1 MASLKERLIQFVLRG
16 KDELSPEAKKS
27 EEALNS
33 LKEASEQ
40 LGQALDNAKEAQ
52 GLAKALEQTQ
62 RTVEV
67 AKRNLSDAE
76 KQVTDLRDALSKT
89 PDAAGLQQSLKD
101 AEREASRSRRQLN
114 ALTQQLA
121 DAEKVAKAA
130 GVNTDGLSD
139 EQQRLAGEVDKV
151 RRALDENNSKLKEAQ
166 REQAKAARNTAEH
179 ASSQENLGEM
189 LSSGAKK
196 AGAFVAAYLS
206 VNAAIGLVQGGMRLL
221 ARGIR
226 AVALDGSDKQ
236 QALAQLEATLAS
248 TGRQAEFT
256 SKQLLDMADA
266 MEASSMQTAE
276 QVQAAQARLLSYT
289 DVAANE
295 FPRALQIVIDQQ
307 QRLGISAEA
316 SAEIV
321 GRALQSPSKAMTA
334 LSRQGFTLEA
344 GQQRLLKQ
352 LEATGRMAE
361 AQSIIMDM
369 LTEAYGGSAAAARM
383 NTAAG
388 LWKRLTDRIGDFASR
403 VANSGAFEFMQ
414 RKLLEV
420 ADTLDEMANDGRLD
434 RLAEALSTAFIDAA
448 ERAEEFAKKLLDI
461 DFSTLTD
468 DASRWLDDFGEKLDT
483 AGRWITMITAPF
495 RVLVNVVTGGISVI
509 GVAFTGLISASL
521 AGMAL
526 VARAIPDAFGGQK
539 IVAGLESARDTALS
553 MLKMLAGQVAQDGR
567 DIAAIWNSVAEAA
580 ESSADRQ
587 AKAAAKAAEDTRK
600 SMQKTGEDIA
610 SFFRSNITTLEQAL
624 AAISF
629 SETAADLAEIEKAL
643 ADSKLTTEELGSAM
657 EALVQKRGFVSVA
670 DDAKR
675 TSTELEQLRKE
686 QARLKAEYEAG
697 TITLQQWQDGHNAAA
712 EAIRK
717 LESESA
723 KATGTIKTVGRE
735 LKSLT
740 DVQRAISDAKTD
752 RDITAIRTALQGL
765 YNTGQVTAAQ
775 YNAELS
781 KLNARQKELSQA
793 LQSSKKA
800 QDDKNKSDQQ
810 AIVTSEQLR
819 RESGKRME
827 AERKAGGAAMEQR
840 RKESSDAKQDMG
852 ALEGFFTGVITRAR
866 EGAAGLSR
874 AALEAFDA
882 LRGISTAAP
891 AIDTSSLEDTR
902 RSLEQ
907 VGKAIADVQA
917 GLSRPLSGLGRWAL
931 ETQRDSLNT
940 QQAFL
945 AQKASLQSLMHSYER
960 GAISAQ
966 LFVKAAQ
973 GMKSTLGLL
982 DDSDLSGLESAIDA
996 ATQRMKQMG
1005 DSTRSTLE
1013 SLQDELDGLQGRT
1026 EDIER
1031 RRFAARQ
1038 RELQAQLAE
1047 AQAGGD
1053 TQAVANAARA
1063 LGLLRQIESES
1074 AQQRQ
1079 AEEQKKR
1086 MEAQQATQPAATQ
1099 QPAPAPSKVI
1109 RLEVPGRGA
1118 VNVGV
1123 SSDADE
1129 AKLLTVLEQAG
1140 LRSV

>member
-1 MASLKERLIQFVLRG
+1 MSVKDRLIQFILRG
-16 KDELSPEAKKS
+16 KDELSPAARQS
-27 EEALNS
+27 EEALS
-33 LKEASEQ
+33 KLREEAEQ
-40 LGQALDNAKEAQ
+40 LGQALDNAKETA
-52 GLAKALEQTQ
+52 GLAKELEQLQ
-62 RTVEV
+62 RATER
-67 AKRNLSDAE
+67 AQRNLEQAE
-76 KQVTDLRDALSKT
+76 KQVTDLREALNAT

-101 AEREASRSRRQLN
+101 AEREASRSRRQLV

-121 DAEKVAKAA
+121 EAEKASKAA
-130 GVNTDGLSD
+130 GIDTDKLSD
-139 EQQRLAGEVDKV
+139 EQKRLAAEVDKA
-151 RRALDENNSKLKEAQ
+151 RGALDENNAQLKVAQ
-166 REQAKAARNTAEH
+166 REQARAARTAAEH

-206 VNAAIGLVQGGMRLL
+206 INAAFSLLQTTLRLVSQ
-221 ARGIR
+221 GIR

-266 MEASSMQTAE
+266 FEASSMLTAE
-276 QVQAAQARLLSYT
+276 QVQSAQARLLSYT
-289 DVAANE
+289 DVAAKE

-307 QRLGISAEA
+307 QRLGISVEQ

-321 GRALQSPSKAMTA
+321 GRALQSPSQAMAA
-334 LSRQGFTLEA
+334 LGRQGFKLEDD
-344 GQQRLLKQ
+344 QKRLLKQ
-352 LEATGRMAE
+352 LEATGKTAE
-361 AQSIIMDM
+361 AQAIIMDM

-388 LWKRLTDRIGDFASR
+388 LWKGLTDRIGDFTSR
-403 VANSGAFEFMQ
+403 VANSGAFDFMQ
-414 RKLLEV
+414 RKLLELS
-420 ADTLDEMANDGRLD
+420 DYLDQMANDGRLD
-434 RLAEALSTAFIDAA
+434 QLAEALSTAFIDAA
-448 ERAEEFAKKLLDI
+448 ERAEDFAKKLLAI
-461 DFSTLTD
+461 DFSTLTS

-495 RVLVNVVTGGISVI
+495 RVLVNVVTGGISAI
-509 GVAFTGLISASL
+509 GVAFTGLITASL
-521 AGMAL
+521 SGMAL

-539 IVAGLESARDTALS
+539 VVAGLESARDTALS
-553 MLKMLAGQVAQDGR
+553 MMSMLAGQVAQDGR
-567 DIAAIWNSVAEAA
+567 DIADTWDSVAKAA
-580 ESSADRQ
+580 EVSADRQ
-587 AKAAAKAAEDTRK
+587 ARAAAKAAEDTRK

-643 ADSKLTTEELGSAM
+643 ADSKLTTEELGAAM
-657 EALVQKRGFVSVA
+657 EALGQKRGFVTVA

-675 TSTELEQLRKE
+675 TTTELEQLRKE
-686 QARLKAEYEAG
+686 QARLKAEYDAG
-697 TITLQQWQDGHNAAA
+697 NITLQQWQDGHNAAA

-723 KATGTIKTVGRE
+723 KATGTIKAVGRE

-752 RDITAIRTALQGL
+752 RDIASIRTALQGL
-765 YNTGQVTAAQ
+765 YSTGQVTAAQ
-775 YNAELS
+775 YNSELS
-781 KLNARQKELSQA
+781 KLNARQKELTQA
-793 LQSSKKA
+793 VQGSKKA

-819 RESGKRME
+819 RESGRRME
-827 AERKAGGAAMEQR
+827 AERKASGEAMERR
-840 RKESSDAKQDMG
+840 RKESSDAKRDMG
-852 ALEGFFTGVITRAR
+852 ALEGFFSGVVGRAR
-866 EGAAGLSR
+866 EGAAALSQ
-874 AALEAFDA
+874 AALEAFDR
-882 LRGISTAAP
+882 LRGISSAAP
-891 AIDTSSLEDTR
+891 SIDTSSLEATR
-902 RSLEQ
+902 RSLAQ
-907 VGKAIADVQA
+907 VARELGQVES
-917 GLSRPLSGLGRWAL
+917 GLQRMTGQSLGRWSA
-931 ETQRDSLNT
+931 EMQRDSLLT

-945 AQKASLQSLMHSYER
+945 GQQAALQGLMDRYER

-966 LFVKAAQ
+966 QFVRRAN
-973 GMKSTLGLL
+973 GMRNALSLL
-982 DDSDLSGLESAIDA
+982 DASSLSSLESAIESA
-996 ATQRMKQMG
+996 NQRMEQMG
-1005 DSTRSTLE
+1005 ESTRSTLE
-1013 SLQDELDGLQGRT
+1013 SLQDELDGLQGRQD
-1026 EDIER
+1026 DIER

-1053 TQAVANAARA
+1053 AQAVANASRA

-1086 MEAQQATQPAATQ
+1086 IDAQQSTPAAA
-1099 QPAPAPSKVI
+1099 QPREQVPSKVI
-1109 RLEVPGRGA
+1109 RLEVPGRAA
-1118 VNVGV
+1118 VDVAVGN
-1123 SSDADE
+1123 DADE
-1129 AKLLTVLEQAG
+1129 TKLLSLLEQAG
-1140 LRSV
+1140 LRSL